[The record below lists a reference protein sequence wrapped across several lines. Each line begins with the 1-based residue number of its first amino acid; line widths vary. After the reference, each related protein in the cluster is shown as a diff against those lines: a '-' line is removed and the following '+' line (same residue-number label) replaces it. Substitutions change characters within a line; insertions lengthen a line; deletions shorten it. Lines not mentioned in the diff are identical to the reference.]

1 MTVNDPQED
10 PLYQVGG
17 DKGKP
22 AFDRSSGPAVADAK
36 AVNEFH
42 KKDDVDSSWDAHHHT
57 IGTKHDQV
65 SPGDHTHNGTNSLR
79 ILKGTSITG
88 SRSGGAALVSV
99 IAALVKLGATDSTI
113 A

>member
-1 MTVNDPQED
+1 MTINDPQDD

-17 DKGKP
+17 NKYKP
-22 AFDRSSGPAVADAK
+22 AIDKSGSQVADAK
-36 AVNEFH
+36 TVNEFH
-42 KKDDVDSSWDAHHHT
+42 KKDDVDAGFDAHHHT
-57 IGTKHDQV
+57 LGTKNGQS
-65 SPGDHTHNGTNSLR
+65 SPGDHNHNGQNSRRL
-79 ILKGTSITG
+79 LEGTSITG